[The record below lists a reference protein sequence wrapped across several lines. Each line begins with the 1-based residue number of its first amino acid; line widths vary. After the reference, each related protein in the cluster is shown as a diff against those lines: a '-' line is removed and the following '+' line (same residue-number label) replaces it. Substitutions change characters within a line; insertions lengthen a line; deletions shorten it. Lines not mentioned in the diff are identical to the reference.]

1 MHLSVEERRRAIS
14 RWLRTGFLPVARLA
28 GGLEL
33 KFNPY
38 HDPRNGRFTF
48 ATGIGAGIE
57 EHYGGQGPRLGRGG
71 NSRAFEDPMTVEQAF
86 PELHGPLWNGIQA
99 LAQSTLDIFGPAAEA
114 QINILDNR
122 SKEVL
127 KEIKKLDPN
136 FVYQQIYSPQPS
148 VEASAAKL
156 DDLMMWRAAT
166 YLRKTGNIEPLKTAM
181 MVRMQREIDQAK
193 REGDKLQ
200 KAGEL
205 KSHGV
210 NDQMRLGNYVDRR
223 VRGNIR
229 GALNWYG
236 IKAAAR
242 GRVRINRRLYIDGQG
257 RSYGIP
263 DVMVDDLIIEG
274 SLQRKT
280 MSAAQLR
287 RFAKGL
293 PKPRHIAV
301 MTPSEAGSAHTYVY
315 KIP

>member
-1 MHLSVEERRRAIS
+1 M
-14 RWLRTGFLPVARLA
+14 
-28 GGLEL
+28 
-33 KFNPY
+33 
-38 HDPRNGRFTF
+38 
-48 ATGIGAGIE
+48 
-57 EHYGGQGPRLGRGG
+57 
-71 NSRAFEDPMTVEQAF
+71 
-86 PELHGPLWNGIQA
+86 
-99 LAQSTLDIFGPAAEA
+99 
-114 QINILDNR
+114 
-122 SKEVL
+122 
-127 KEIKKLDPN
+127 
-136 FVYQQIYSPQPS
+136 
-148 VEASAAKL
+148 EASAARL